1 MTLTA
6 LISAG
11 SVQAQGVGDT
21 FQVHGFMSQALILT
35 DHNDFFGPSSD
46 SGGSWEYTELGL
58 NASVRPMRDVLVA
71 GQVLSRKAGNYGD
84 GWQPKLDY
92 GIVDYQFVAD
102 ESRALG
108 IQVGRFKNPFGFYNQ
123 TRDAPSTRP
132 GILLPQ
138 SIYFDRSRSL
148 GLASDGVTVYDEERF
163 SNGTLYLQGGI
174 GLPQVNSDAEISLS
188 SSNPNLEGRLS
199 TIGQVMYSHAGG
211 KLNLGVSVAEVR
223 ADYQSR
229 QETNVDGTFIFQ
241 PTILSLQ
248 YNAEKWS
255 LTAEYEFQR
264 KRLKDFHRAGYNS
277 TADGESWYLQYQYRF
292 SKQWQWLVRYDYTV
306 SDRNDR
312 DGSHYAKS
320 GAGYDYSRFAKDV
333 TTGIQWSITPAWR
346 AQAELHHVNGTGWLP
361 RQDNKEDETE
371 QYWNMLMIQTSFS
384 F

>member
-1 MTLTA
+1 MTLA
-6 LISAG
+6 AFISAG
-11 SVQAQGVGDT
+11 SVHAQGMGDT

-58 NASVRPMRDVLVA
+58 NASIRPLDNVMVA
-71 GQVLSRKAGNYGD
+71 GQVLSRKAGDYGD

-92 GIVDYQFVAD
+92 GIIDYQFVAD
-102 ESRALG
+102 ERRAVGLQ
-108 IQVGRFKNPFGFYNQ
+108 IGRFKNPFGFYNQ

-148 GLASDGVTVYDEERF
+148 GLASDGMTIYDEERF

-174 GLPQVNSDAEISLS
+174 GIPQVNSDAEISLS
-188 SSNPNLEGRLS
+188 SSNPDLDGKLS

-211 KLNLGVSVAEVR
+211 KLNMGISVAEVR
-223 ADYQSR
+223 SDYQSR
-229 QETNVDGTFIFQ
+229 QDSGVDGTFIFQ
-241 PTILSLQ
+241 PTILSFQ
-248 YNAEKWS
+248 YNAEQWS

-264 KRLKDFHRAGYNS
+264 KRLQDFARAEDNRS
-277 TADGESWYLQYQYRF
+277 IDGESWYVQYQYRF
-292 SKQWQWLVRYDYTV
+292 TRQWQWLLRYDYTV
-306 SDRNDR
+306 NDR
-312 DGSHYAKS
+312 DDRDGGQYAKTGS
-320 GAGYDYSRFAKDV
+320 GHDYSRFAKDI
-333 TTGIQWSITPAWR
+333 TTGVQWSVTPAWR
-346 AQAELHHVNGTGWLP
+346 AQIEFHHVNGTGWLP
-361 RQDNKEDETE
+361 RQDNRESETE